1 MTSGGDF
8 LSYSSL
14 HPTEVVIDYD
24 CAEHPEQYYKKQ
36 PIIYERFCNEC
47 TISIGDQTKGL
58 AWMALALPVLSK
70 DAHREFP
77 DILTTPSH
85 YSISETF

>member
-1 MTSGGDF
+1 MTSGGHF

-14 HPTEVVIDYD
+14 HLIEVVIDYD
-24 CAEHPEQYYKKQ
+24 CAEHPEHTKSNSLYM
-36 PIIYERFCNEC
+36 
-47 TISIGDQTKGL
+47 GDFAMNAAYPLMIRQL
-58 AWMALALPVLSK
+58 AWMALALSVLSK
-70 DAHREFP
+70 DPHHEFP